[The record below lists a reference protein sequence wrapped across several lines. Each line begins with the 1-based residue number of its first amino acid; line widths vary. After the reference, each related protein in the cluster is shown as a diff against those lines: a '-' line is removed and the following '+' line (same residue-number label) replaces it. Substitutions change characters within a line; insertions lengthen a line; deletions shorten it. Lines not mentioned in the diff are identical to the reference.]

1 MNRMVRLDEPGFQ
14 FRVMALFPFWHF
26 LDYLPEETGDTKN
39 DDERAAGDLQITGM
53 KLIQVKIH

>member
-1 MNRMVRLDEPGFQ
+1 MVRLDEPGVQ
-14 FRVMALFPFWHF
+14 FRVRSLFLFWCI
-26 LDYLPEETGDTKN
+26 LDYLPEETGHRKN